1 MNRIA
6 IYMLL
11 VTVSAGI
18 FFFQNLLSGY
28 SEQKI
33 REDRI
38 TIVPKDERIKAGLLG
53 FETTFSHILWIKTV
67 LYFGSHYLTDKN
79 YPWLVKMVDLVTRLN
94 PQFYPAYEFA
104 GVMLPEVCNNPD
116 AARVILER
124 GLFHIGDRKW
134 NVPFYLSLLYYN
146 YYNQQKI
153 AADYMVL
160 ASRIKG
166 APADKLAGIASAM
179 YARAGFRRY
188 AEEILVLTYQASE
201 NPEVRSHLA
210 SKISQFHNSGK
221 RKMGKDK

>member
-1 MNRIA
+1 MNRIT
-6 IYMLL
+6 IFVLL

-18 FFFQNLLSGY
+18 IFFQNQLSEYGG
-28 SEQKI
+28 QKI

-67 LYFGSHYLTDKN
+67 LYFGSHYSTDKN
-79 YPWLVKMVDLVTRLN
+79 YPWIVKMVDLVTRLN

-104 GVMLPEVCNNPD
+104 GVMLPELCNNPD

-124 GLFHIGDRKW
+124 GLFHIGDKKW
-134 NVPFYLSLLYYN
+134 NVPFYLSLLYYK
-146 YYNQQKI
+146 YYDQQKI
-153 AADYMVL
+153 AADYMAL
-160 ASRIKG
+160 ASRVQG

-179 YARAGFRRY
+179 YTRAGFRNS
-188 AEEILVLTYQASE
+188 AEEILILTHQASE

-210 SKISQFHNSGK
+210 LKIKQFHSQWKNEQ
-221 RKMGKDK
+221 RNN

>member
-1 MNRIA
+1 MTRIV
-6 IYMLL
+6 IYVLL

-18 FFFQNLLSGY
+18 FFSQNQLGGY
-28 SEQKI
+28 GGQKI
-33 REDRI
+33 RDDRI
-38 TIVPKDERIKAGLLG
+38 TVIPKDERIKAGLLG

-124 GLFHIGDRKW
+124 GLFHIGHKKW
-134 NVPFYLSLLYYN
+134 NVPFYLSLLYYK
-146 YYNQQKI
+146 YYDQQII
-153 AADYMVL
+153 AAEYMAL
-160 ASRIKG
+160 ASRVKG
-166 APADKLAGIASAM
+166 APADKLAPVASSM
-179 YARAGFRRY
+179 YARAGFKRS
-188 AEEILVLTYQASE
+188 AEEILILTYQASE

-210 SKISQFHNSGK
+210 SRINQLHSQWKNEQ
-221 RKMGKDK
+221 REN